1 MLKNWIKVFVLLQ
14 ALHSCV
20 VAQDPVQL
28 KYADLLTE
36 QSAKT
41 QLTLLAS
48 PAFEGRGTGQKGG
61 EKTAQY
67 LAEQFKSFGLKPPVN
82 GGYFQPL
89 KLVRSSYVVKTFTL
103 DGKSYENGKDFYV
116 QGDNPLANFNAAE
129 VICVGFGI
137 QDAKHNDLNGI
148 DIRDKVVLVIN
159 EDEPT
164 DANGNSLLTGT
175 AKKSEWSTSR
185 LKRIQELAK
194 HNPKMI
200 LAYSSTVPQ
209 MIERFGSRITAGRFA
224 LDSKDAITAEKKVKQ
239 TAPVVNITAEIANG
253 ILAKKKTNVD
263 ALKKKPRSF
272 KISSKFVANMGAT
285 KENFSDPNVLG
296 LLEGT
301 DLKDEIVV
309 ISGHYD
315 HDGILPDGT
324 IYPGADDN
332 GSGTVGVLELAKAFT
347 QAKKDGKGPRRSI
360 LFIGFAAEEK
370 GLLGSQFYSE
380 NPIFPL
386 SSTVTC
392 LNMDMIGRIDDK
404 HLNGNHNY
412 IHVIGSD
419 KLSSELYQINKKS
432 NELYTKMEID
442 YMYDDPKDPM
452 RIYYRS
458 DQYNFAKHGIPVTFY
473 FSGLHPHYHTPDDT
487 VDKIDFPMMVKREK
501 LVFHTAWEVANRD
514 ARLVVDSNKE

>member
-1 MLKNWIKVFVLLQ
+1 M
-14 ALHSCV
+14 
-20 VAQDPVQL
+20 AQDPVQR

-36 QSAKT
+36 ESAK
-41 QLTLLAS
+41 QHLTLLTS

-61 EKTAQY
+61 EKAAQY
-67 LAEQFKSFGLKPPVN
+67 LAEQFKSFGLKAPVN
-82 GGYFQPL
+82 GSYFQPL
-89 KLVRSSYVVKTFTL
+89 KLVRSSYLVKTFTL
-103 DGKSYENGKDFYV
+103 DGKSYQNGKDFYV
-116 QGDNPLANFNAAE
+116 QGDNPLTDFSASE
-129 VICVGFGI
+129 VVCVAFGI
-137 QDAKHNDLNGI
+137 QDAKHDDLKGI
-148 DIRDKVVLVIN
+148 DVRDKVVLVIN

-164 DANGNSLLTGT
+164 DANGNSVLTGT
-175 AKKSEWSTSR
+175 TKKSEWSTSR
-185 LKRIQELAK
+185 LKRLQELAK

-200 LAYSSTVPQ
+200 LAYSSAVPQ
-209 MIERFGSRITAGRFA
+209 MIERFGNRITAGRFA
-224 LDSKDAITAEKKVKQ
+224 LDSNKDAVPEKNAAQ
-239 TAPVVNITAEIANG
+239 MAPVVNISPEIANS
-253 ILAKKKTNVD
+253 ILAKKQTNVE
-263 ALKKKPRSF
+263 ALKKKPSSF
-272 KISSKFVANMGAT
+272 RVPTKLLANMGVS
-285 KENFSDPNVLG
+285 KQNFSDPNVLG

-301 DLKDEIVV
+301 DLKNEIVV

-332 GSGTVGVLELAKAFT
+332 GSGTVGVLELAKVFS

-386 SSTVTC
+386 SNTVTC

-404 HLNGNHNY
+404 HLNGDHNY

-432 NELYTKMEID
+432 NDLYTKMEID

-501 LVFHTAWEVANRD
+501 LVFHTAWEVANRED
-514 ARLVVDSNKE
+514 RLAVDSNKE